1 MEQGDDISNDIP
13 STVVNYPIR
22 NQQHQQILLLQFL
35 PQLSP
40 NHSHASSSV
49 SQTPKRPHRHSK
61 IEFPIIQDMDNR
73 IVKKSPIN
81 RISGMETLLQ
91 ISTEIP
97 LTEIGIEIHPS
108 TQIVFYLTCSFIIN
122 VRCVQLKQIKIGAI
136 RNYL

>member
-1 MEQGDDISNDIP
+1 
-13 STVVNYPIR
+13 
-22 NQQHQQILLLQFL
+22 
-35 PQLSP
+35 
-40 NHSHASSSV
+40 
-49 SQTPKRPHRHSK
+49 
-61 IEFPIIQDMDNR
+61 
-73 IVKKSPIN
+73 
-81 RISGMETLLQ
+81 METLLQ